1 MDAVAIHVGGMTEAD
16 VMIANQLTLDIAI
29 QQSGERILVENGKGA
44 EETMCGERGGDN
56 GEDVRKE
63 NRWTRIW
70 MLPKKEIGTMAFELQ
85 RSASDHSVDFV
96 NRSRGLICTDGWA

>member
-1 MDAVAIHVGGMTEAD
+1 VDAVAIHVGGMTEAD

-63 NRWTRIW
+63 NRRTRMW
-70 MLPKKEIGTMAFELQ
+70 MSPREGEGGRWLSSNKRARVIIAQTLPIDRE
-85 RSASDHSVDFV
+85 D
-96 NRSRGLICTDGWA
+96 